1 MRVLIIALAWIQTKF
16 LNIPPLCQGFV
27 MWVRAVWRER
37 NKEEEGVIPKSW
49 VLDDM
54 VYWPPGIDALKAMK
68 EMRKPEEKWR
78 KFPLIKLK
86 LTSSKSMSF
95 AVIRTCL

>member
-1 MRVLIIALAWIQTKF
+1 
-16 LNIPPLCQGFV
+16 

-54 VYWPPGIDALKAMK
+54 VHWPPGIDALKAMK

-86 LTSSKSMSF
+86 LTSSKSTSV